1 MTDLSRQVDNTL
13 NTERIP
19 IIVVPGLMGTKL
31 HFPKKRMY
39 WNPDREYRDMVD
51 WVRLVG
57 NNKENLDLSQK
68 AHVMDEN
75 SACLDCLKRYP
86 KLKSENYLKGWGGLA
101 WGFYG
106 NLLEYLSDAARKW
119 AAKCPVYAVGYD
131 WRQSVIPTLS
141 SYLSGRVKDILDK
154 DENTGVE
161 KIIIVTHS
169 MGGLVTRSALLR
181 GASWAS
187 KVIGVLH
194 TVQPAIGAVAPYRRF
209 FTGWS
214 TQVNDGPG
222 AFQKILGNKPEK
234 FAATASGLPGPLQL
248 LPSNLYPP
256 DFGPPDVIALGSMT
270 VLIGG
275 QPAARLGDM
284 TAHGG
289 VIIPPCCPT
298 VIIGG

>member
-86 KLKSENYLKGWGGLA
+86 KLKPENYLKGWGGLA

-106 NLLEYLSDAARKW
+106 NLLEHLSDAARNW
-119 AAKCPVYAVGYD
+119 SAKCPVYAVGYD

-141 SYLSGRVKDILDK
+141 SYLAGRVKDILDK
-154 DENTGVE
+154 GENTGVE

-209 FTGWS
+209 FLAINPKRLRRQRVAYRDRCNSSRPIFTRRTSLNETTERGS
-214 TQVNDGPG
+214 DITERRLH
-222 AFQKILGNKPEK
+222 LGR
-234 FAATASGLPGPLQL
+234 QM
-248 LPSNLYPP
+248 Y
-256 DFGPPDVIALGSMT
+256 MT
-270 VLIGG
+270 C
-275 QPAARLGDM
+275 
-284 TAHGG
+284 T
-289 VIIPPCCPT
+289 
-298 VIIGG
+298 